1 MIENLPGEFNNTS
14 QLGELL
20 DPLPELGDWLDFALR
35 RLPARLGQS
44 HNENIGSGE
53 WGAGSGD
60 RK

>member
-1 MIENLPGEFNNTS
+1 MPGARHDNFM
-14 QLGELL
+14 LR

-44 HNENIGSGE
+44 PNENMESGE
-53 WGAGSGD
+53 WEVGSGD